1 MAAPRSGVQTG
12 LTYIGWRHELLVPDP
27 GPAPRR
33 PAPPESVAITE
44 EWRAAQWRHEART
57 NRPLTAL
64 LALLALVA
72 VVCVGLWPMRILPGL
87 VALGLCLACLAMA
100 VPIVV
105 ALLQSRQ
112 AMAERLRRE
121 EARLAEEQERLDA
134 EQRERLE
141 EHARQ
146 YAEWQT
152 RQRAFEAQPRW
163 YGVRVPENAGTMVVA
178 GGTDAGWSAL
188 LTTIGASRLRSGRDL
203 TVVDLSGRALA
214 RDLMALVKRCG
225 ITPRIRVLPAGLQRL
240 HLGTDLDG
248 AQRARILSSVAS
260 ALGPKADIDID
271 EMLLLQILEVVGPGA
286 SVSAVIGGLRALAD
300 PGEGAAV
307 RSDPALML
315 LSPEQRA
322 EVRARCGADRS
333 VMERAWEL
341 ERHIAP
347 FEGIGTRCGDEPY
360 AQIKVIAT
368 DRAAGDVSTRA
379 YGTYAVA
386 ALRELLE
393 LRSRGPHN
401 ERRAPRPW
409 ANTIVVC
416 GADVLPAAEIDRL
429 IGAASWS
436 GVGLVLMIREV
447 GERTAHRLAA
457 PGVFPVLM
465 RQPTSASAA
474 RAASWLATGRVAASA
489 AAGAAAEKAGVGEAG
504 DVEALAASNGHRVAV
519 RLRMHQLTEVIGEA
533 LNDTVGGGYV
543 AEDSEGVT
551 APVPVRTAAPPV
563 TPLNLAKNMRVAT
576 AWGRATTQ
584 AAEIGETDGTGPVSD
599 YQLDPHGLRTLP
611 PTAMVVPGDAGP
623 VLTDANPGIL
633 TLPTATLST
642 VEESRGEPA
651 RPLAPPTAD
660 PGAAHPNVGPPPER
674 LDWRAV

>member
-12 LTYIGWRHELLVPDP
+12 LTYLGWRHELLVPDP

-33 PAPPESVAITE
+33 PAPPERAAISE
-44 EWRAAQWRHEART
+44 EWRAAQRRHEART

-64 LALLALVA
+64 LALLSLVA
-72 VVCVGLWPMRILPGL
+72 LACVGLWPVRILPGL
-87 VALGLCLACLAMA
+87 IALGLCLACLAMA
-100 VPIVV
+100 APIVV
-105 ALLQSRQ
+105 ALMQSRQ
-112 AMAERLRRE
+112 VMAERLRRE
-121 EARLAEEQERLDA
+121 GPRLAEEQERLDA
-134 EQRERLE
+134 QQRERLE
-141 EHARQ
+141 EHARR
-146 YAEWQT
+146 YAAWQT
-152 RQRAFEAQPRW
+152 RKRAFEAQPRW
-163 YGVRVPENAGTMVVA
+163 YGVRVPEDAGTVVVA
-178 GGTDAGWSAL
+178 GGTESGWSAL
-188 LTTIGASRLRSGRDL
+188 LTTLGASRLRSGRDL

-214 RDLMALVKRCG
+214 GDLMALVKRSG
-225 ITPRIRVLPAGLQRL
+225 ITPRIRVLPADLQRL

-260 ALGPKADIDID
+260 ALDPKADIDID
-271 EMLLLQILEVVGPGA
+271 EMLLLQILDVVGPGA
-286 SVSAVIGGLRALAD
+286 NVSALIGGLRALAE
-300 PGEGAAV
+300 PAEGAAT

-322 EVRARCGADRS
+322 EIRERCGSDRP

-368 DRAAGDVSTRA
+368 DRASGAVSTRA

-393 LRSRGPHN
+393 LRSRNPQSAQ
-401 ERRAPRPW
+401 RALRPW

-429 IGAASWS
+429 IGAASWC
-436 GVGLVLMIREV
+436 GAGLVLMIREV

-457 PGVFPVLM
+457 HGVFPVLM

-489 AAGAAAEKAGVGEAG
+489 AAGAAAEKAE
-504 DVEALAASNGHRVAV
+504 DVEVLAASNGHRGAA
-519 RLRMHQLTEVIGEA
+519 RLPMHQLTEVIGEA
-533 LNDTVGGGYV
+533 LNDAVGEGYV
-543 AEDSEGVT
+543 AEDSEGIT
-551 APVPVRTAAPPV
+551 APVPVRTAAPPIA
-563 TPLNLAKNMRVAT
+563 PLNLAQNMRAAT
-576 AWGRATTQ
+576 AWGRVTTQ
-584 AAEIGETDGTGPVSD
+584 ATEIGEADGTGPVNG
-599 YQLDPHGLRTLP
+599 YQVDPHGLRTLP

-623 VLTDANPGIL
+623 VLADANPGIL

-651 RPLAPPTAD
+651 RPPEPPTAD

-674 LDWRAV
+674 LDWRTV